1 MPSVPT
7 LVRATAF
14 CLAAG
19 SAAAQTAP
27 LNTTPDGLAMD
38 GFDVVAYF
46 TEGAPA
52 QGDPANAV
60 EYQGARWLF
69 ASPDNAALFSADPA
83 RYAPRNNGWC
93 SYAVSEGYS
102 AEVDFVDGW
111 SVLDG
116 ALYLN
121 WDASVRD
128 TFLADREWRIPA
140 ANENWPTVAAG
151 LADGSITTYRHAD
164 DSSVG
169 ITHPQSLK

>member
-1 MPSVPT
+1 MKETGP
-7 LVRATAF
+7 
-14 CLAAG
+14 
-19 SAAAQTAP
+19 AP
-27 LNTTPDGLAMD
+27 LLHADHGTHRHAVGGPEQAMKD
-38 GFDVVAYF
+38 PVCGMAVTDRSPHSLHHEGRPVYF
-46 TEGAPA
+46 CSAGCKAK
-52 QGDPANAV
+52 
-60 EYQGARWLF
+60 
-69 ASPDNAALFSADPA
+69 FSADPA

-93 SYAVSEGYS
+93 TYAVSEGYS